1 MMDSV
6 KSWMQEQK
14 MLQDGEAVLVALSGG
29 ADSVSLLYYLKEQS
43 RTTGWNVSAAHF
55 NHHLRGEE
63 SDRDEAFCRDL
74 CQKWGIPLQISDA
87 DVRGEADRSGESEE
101 QCARRLR
108 YDFLQKAAAGSK
120 IATAHT
126 LSDQAE
132 TVLLHL
138 SRGAGLRGI
147 CGIPPVRENIIRPFL
162 RITRDEVEAYCK
174 ENSLLFITDS
184 TNTRREYARN
194 RIRLDVV
201 PVLQDIHPGFL
212 KSMDR
217 CTAWLRDIK
226 EFLEQQT
233 QEVLTKACT
242 QNGYRV
248 EELLKH
254 PPAVRREAIMELI
267 RRAGG
272 QAQALHVEMVEDLL
286 SHPGGADLSGK
297 VRARQKDGLLQVQPI
312 HGKEP
317 QWMEPIPLKEGTFLL
332 PSGIQMT
339 VEAVGVDEKENFNKM
354 LFNNAIDCAK
364 IMGTAMVRRR
374 MPGDRFHPAGR
385 GCGKSL
391 KKLFQEAGVP
401 LEQRDLIPVVCDEEG
416 ILWVSGFG
424 PDQRAAIG
432 AGTRRLYR
440 FESVRR

>member
-1 MMDSV
+1 MDNV
-6 KSWMQEQK
+6 MSWMQEQN
-14 MLQDGEAVLVALSGG
+14 MLQVGEAVVVALSGG

-43 RTTGWNVSAAHF
+43 RLMGWKVTAAHF
-55 NHHLRGEE
+55 NHRLRGEE

-74 CQKWGIPLQISDA
+74 CKRWGIPLQVGSA
-87 DVRGEADRSGESEE
+87 DVQKEVERSGESVE

-108 YDFLQKAAAGSK
+108 YDFLNQAAGRAK

-184 TNTRREYARN
+184 TNSQRDYARN
-194 RIRLDVV
+194 RVRLDVIPTLKEV
-201 PVLQDIHPGFL
+201 HPGFL
-212 KSMDR
+212 KSIDR

-226 EFLEQQT
+226 DFLERQT
-233 QEVLTKACT
+233 EDVLKKAKSGH
-242 QNGYRV
+242 GYRV
-248 EELLKH
+248 EELLKQ
-254 PPAVRREAIMELI
+254 PAAVRREAIMELI

-272 QAQALHVEMVEDLL
+272 KAQALHVELVEELL
-286 SHPGGADLSGK
+286 SHPGAADLSGD
-297 VRARQKDGLLQVQPI
+297 VRARQQDGLLQVESIVQKDE
-312 HGKEP
+312 KESA
-317 QWMEPIPLKEGTFLL
+317 PIPLKEGTFLL
-332 PSGIQMT
+332 SSGVQMT
-339 VEAVGVDEKENFNKM
+339 VTAVGVDEKENFNKM

-364 IMGTAMVRRR
+364 IKGTAMIRRR

-391 KKLFQEAGVP
+391 KKLFQEADIPV
-401 LEQRDLIPVVCDEEG
+401 EQRELIPIVCDEEG
-416 ILWVSGFG
+416 ILWVGGFG
-424 PDQRAAIG
+424 PDERAAIG
-432 AGTRRLYR
+432 DGTCRMYR
-440 FESVRR
+440 FKSVRR

>member
-1 MMDSV
+1 MMDKV

-14 MLQDGEAVLVALSGG
+14 MLQAGEAVVVALSGG
-29 ADSVSLLYYLKEQS
+29 ADSVSLLYYLKEQGVPM
-43 RTTGWNVSAAHF
+43 GWQVTAAHF
-55 NHHLRGEE
+55 NHRLRGEE

-74 CQKWGIPLQISDA
+74 CKAWGIPLQVGSA
-87 DVRGEADRSGESEE
+87 DVQKEVERSGESVE

-108 YDFLQKAAAGSK
+108 YDFLYKAAGKAK

-184 TNTRREYARN
+184 TNFQRDYARN
-194 RIRLDVV
+194 RVRLDVIPTLKEV
-201 PVLQDIHPGFL
+201 HPGFL
-212 KSMDR
+212 KSIDR

-226 EFLEQQT
+226 DFLEQQT
-233 QEVLTKACT
+233 EDALKKADSGH
-242 QNGYRV
+242 GYRV
-248 EELLKH
+248 EELLKQ
-254 PPAVRREAIMELI
+254 PAAVRREAIMELI

-272 QAQALHVEMVEDLL
+272 KAQALHVELVEGLL
-286 SHPGGADLSGK
+286 SHPGGADLSGG
-297 VRARQKDGLLQVQPI
+297 VHARQHNGLLRV
-312 HGKEP
+312 EP
-317 QWMEPIPLKEGTFLL
+317 VVREETEDIAPIPLKEGTFLL
-332 PSGIQMT
+332 SSGVRMT
-339 VEAVGVDEKENFNKM
+339 VTAVGVDEKENFNKM

-364 IMGTAMVRRR
+364 IKGTAMIRRR

-391 KKLFQEAGVP
+391 KKLFQEAGIAP
-401 LEQRDLIPVVCDEEG
+401 DQRDFVPVVCDEEG
-416 ILWVSGFG
+416 ILWVGGFG
-424 PDQRAAIG
+424 PDERAAIG
-432 AGTRRLYR
+432 AGTHRLYR
-440 FESVRR
+440 FKSVRR